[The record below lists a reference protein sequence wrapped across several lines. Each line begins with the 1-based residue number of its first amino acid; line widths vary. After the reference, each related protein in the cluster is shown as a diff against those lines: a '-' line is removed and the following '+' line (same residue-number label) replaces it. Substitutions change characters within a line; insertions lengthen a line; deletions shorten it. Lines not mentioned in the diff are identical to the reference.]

1 MIRVSHFSFKSAV
14 RFVRGRK
21 LPKKKKKIKNN
32 CKKEFLSF

>member
-21 LPKKKKKIKNN
+21 LPKNQKKSKITVKK
-32 CKKEFLSF
+32 SF